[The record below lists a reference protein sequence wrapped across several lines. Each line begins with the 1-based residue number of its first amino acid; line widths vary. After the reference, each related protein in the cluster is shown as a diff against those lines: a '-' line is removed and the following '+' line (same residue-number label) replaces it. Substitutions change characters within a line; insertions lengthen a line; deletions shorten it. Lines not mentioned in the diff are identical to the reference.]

1 MKITQLHLYKVRP
14 RWVFLEIETNEGLS
28 GWGEPV
34 LEGRADTVRAAVREL
49 EPLLVGQDPTQIN
62 DLWQQMFRGG
72 FYRSGPVLMSAIA
85 GVDQALWDLKGKA
98 LGQPVT
104 ELLGGCVRN
113 KMKAYTWVGGD
124 DPAEEIEQMEQRR
137 ESGLSTFKLNGCG
150 KLKALAS
157 HADIDAIIERVYGIR
172 EHFGAEVDFA
182 LDFHGRVSLAMA
194 RVLLKELEA
203 ARPLFVEEPVLP
215 EHAHA
220 YPELNQISSIP
231 LAAGERAYS
240 RSDFRPL
247 LEARGLSII
256 QPDLSHA
263 GGITECMKIAAMA
276 DTYDVSF
283 APHCPLGPI
292 ALASCL
298 AVDFL
303 SPNAALQESSLGI
316 HYNEGGPELT
326 DYVHNKKD
334 FEMKD
339 GQFDPLPSP
348 GLGVEIDKDL
358 VIQESQVAH
367 DWKNP
372 IWRHEDGGIAEW

>member
-1 MKITQLHLYKVRP
+1 MKITHLHLYKVRP
-14 RWVFLEIETNEGLS
+14 RWVFLEIETDEGLS

-34 LEGRADTVRAAVREL
+34 LEGRADTVQDAVREL
-49 EPLLVGQDPTQIN
+49 EPLLVGQDPAQIN

-72 FYRSGPVLMSAIA
+72 FYRGGPVLMSAIA

-98 LGQPVT
+98 LGKPVT
-104 ELLGGCVRN
+104 ELLGGCVRE

-124 DPAEEIEQMEQRR
+124 DPAEEIAQMEQRR
-137 ESGLSTFKLNGCG
+137 ASGLSTFKLNGCG
-150 KLKALAS
+150 KLKPIAS
-157 HADIDAIIERVYGIR
+157 HAEIDAIIERVYGIR

-182 LDFHGRVSLAMA
+182 LDFHGRVSLPMA

-203 ARPLFVEEPVLP
+203 ARLLFVEEAVLP

-220 YPELNQISSIP
+220 YPELSRVSSIP

-240 RSDFRPL
+240 RYDFRPL
-247 LEARGLSII
+247 LEGGGLSIV

-263 GGITECMKIAAMA
+263 GGITECLKIAAMA
-276 DTYDVSF
+276 DAHDVSF

-303 SPNAALQESSLGI
+303 SPNAVLQESSLGI

-326 DYVHNKKD
+326 DYVLNKKG

-339 GQFDPLPSP
+339 GYLNPLPGP
-348 GLGVEIDKDL
+348 GLGVEIDKDF